1 MFLMT
6 IEKMAKTQT
15 IKLLNSEK
23 TVIEKNY
30 GFDQVF
36 NIFDKIENKW
46 NELNE
51 AKPRS
56 FNQINAKN
64 AVLDYLKVV

>member
-1 MFLMT
+1 M
-6 IEKMAKTQT
+6 
-15 IKLLNSEK
+15 
-23 TVIEKNY
+23 IEKNY

>member
-1 MFLMT
+1 MV
-6 IEKMAKTQT
+6 KTQT
-15 IKLLNSEK
+15 IKLLNAEK

-30 GFDQVF
+30 GFDKVF

-46 NELNE
+46 NED
-51 AKPRS
+51 KPRS

-64 AVLDYLKVV
+64 AVLDYLKIV